1 MFGLVDRS
9 CSLVVLVG
17 LQASGKTTFYRR
29 HLAAS
34 HAHVSKDNW
43 PNASRK
49 ERRQIRLV
57 GELLGAGRA
66 VAVDN
71 TNPGPEERRP
81 LVDLARAHGAVAI
94 AVCFDSATESSLARN
109 ELRRGRARVP
119 EVAIRSV
126 ARRLQ
131 PPAVHEGFDRRYRVR
146 IAGPDE
152 LEVTEWPDDDRL

>member
-1 MFGLVDRS
+1 MFGLVDRR
-9 CSLVVLVG
+9 CSLVVFVG

-29 HLAAS
+29 YLAAS
-34 HAHVSKDNW
+34 HAHVSKDHW

-49 ERRQIRLV
+49 ERRQTRLV

-71 TNPGPEERRP
+71 TNPGREERRP
-81 LVDLARAHGAVAI
+81 LVDLAKAHGAVAV
-94 AVCFDSATESSLARN
+94 AVYFESATESSLARN

-131 PPAVHEGFDRRYRVR
+131 PPAVHEGFDRCYRVR
-146 IAGPDE
+146 ITGPDE
-152 LEVTEWPDDDRL
+152 FEVTGWPGGR